1 MKIEVI
7 TSFNKEYYDTIGH
20 ECVETWLKY
29 WPKDLAL
36 TCYVEEFT
44 LPEQARICQIPFTEL
59 GFEYWLFMRNT
70 ERDRVKIFAKKAYSI
85 IHAFEHSTAD
95 RIVWLDADVIT
106 EKQLPLKVLQGLCLN
121 DTLATFMG
129 VTHDGQWFSAET
141 GIFVVN
147 TQHPEFRAFAARYR
161 EYYDRR
167 IKDGIRRFY
176 DGEVFGAV
184 VKEFEGRAKFND
196 LCAGLEKNYKTPLK
210 HTVLGPYLHHYKAK
224 HSKDEFAKKKE
235 TK

>member
-7 TSFNKEYYDTIGH
+7 TSFNRAYYDLIGKSA
-20 ECVETWLKY
+20 VESWLAY
-29 WPKDLAL
+29 WPQELGL

-44 LPEQARICQIPFTEL
+44 LPEQDRIRQIPFTEL

-106 EKQLPLKVLQGLCLN
+106 EKAIPLKTVQRLCPD

-129 VTHDGQWFSAET
+129 VTHDDKWFSAET
-141 GIFVVN
+141 GVFVVN
-147 TQHPEFRAFAARYR
+147 RNHPEFKAFAARYR

-167 IKDGIRRFY
+167 IKDNIRRFY

-184 VKEFEGRAKFND
+184 IKEFEPQAKFND
-196 LCAGLEKNYKTPLK
+196 LCSDLKKNYKTPLK
-210 HTVLGPYLHHYKAK
+210 HTVLGPFLHHYKAK
-224 HSKDEFAKKKE
+224 HSKDDFARQDE
-235 TK
+235 T